1 VAADPRAPERSE
13 TCWASWPAI
22 WEIRPRTQSGKPA
35 AAKSWAEN
43 CSRLRVRESRGQGEE
58 NVLVGVEVV
67 LQVLESQSVVE
78 DLTEGQLLWS
88 RNETKYLH
96 VGDLGGGG
104 GGDGGGSGEDGS
116 GGGELHLD

>member
-1 VAADPRAPERSE
+1 M
-13 TCWASWPAI
+13 
-22 WEIRPRTQSGKPA
+22 
-35 AAKSWAEN
+35 
-43 CSRLRVRESRGQGEE
+43 
-58 NVLVGVEVV
+58 
-67 LQVLESQSVVE
+67 LESQSVVE

-88 RNETKYLH
+88 RNETKDLH